1 MENKKI
7 VEKKLRKVK
16 SSIFIVK
23 PQSYFEDKWHTKGIE
38 LTLDLSPWCN
48 FSTCLFYVFDFV
60 LTVFCT
66 IGHICKS
73 IITYWHEPCV
83 LCLLLLFF

>member
-23 PQSYFEDKWHTKGIE
+23 PQSYFEDKWHTKVIE
-38 LTLDLSPWCN
+38 LTLDLRQAPGGG
-48 FSTCLFYVFDFV
+48 FLHVYF
-60 LTVFCT
+60 
-66 IGHICKS
+66 
-73 IITYWHEPCV
+73 TY
-83 LCLLLLFF
+83 LILS